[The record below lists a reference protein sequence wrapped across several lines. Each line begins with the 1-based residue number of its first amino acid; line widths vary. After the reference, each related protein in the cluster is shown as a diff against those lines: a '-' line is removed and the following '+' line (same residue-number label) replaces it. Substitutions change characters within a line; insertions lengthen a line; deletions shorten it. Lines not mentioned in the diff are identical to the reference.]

1 MRLSCGTTPLDSRI
15 DDARRFERCSAARG
29 FNSPT
34 ERATCMSL
42 DKHAAMQRLV
52 DSGAVAVMRG
62 ADADTLLKTV
72 EALRAGGVTAVEITA
87 DNPGATGMIEAV
99 AGSFDDEVIVGSGT
113 VLDGGTA
120 LETIRAGAEFVVG
133 PTVELDV
140 VDVCNRY
147 GTLVAP
153 GAFTPTEA
161 LSAFEAGADFVKIF
175 PASSGGPGH
184 LSGIKGPL
192 PQIPLMPTG
201 GVDADN
207 AGDFIRAGAAV
218 VGAGS
223 ALVPGDAVEAGDF
236 EAITENARAFST
248 AVERARSE

>member
-1 MRLSCGTTPLDSRI
+1 
-15 DDARRFERCSAARG
+15 
-29 FNSPT
+29 
-34 ERATCMSL
+34 MSL
-42 DKHAAMQRLV
+42 DKHDAMQRLSE
-52 DSGAVAVMRG
+52 SGTVAVMRG
-62 ADADTLLKTV
+62 ADADTLVKTV
-72 EALRAGGVTAVEITA
+72 DALREGGVTAIEITA
-87 DNPGATGMIEAV
+87 DNPDALAMIAAV
-99 AGSFDDEVIVGSGT
+99 SDRFDDDVIVGAGT
-113 VLDGGTA
+113 VLDGETA
-120 LETIRAGAEFVVG
+120 LDTIRAGAEFVVG
-133 PTVELDV
+133 PTVETDV

-161 LSAFEAGADFVKIF
+161 LTAYEAGADFVKIF

-223 ALVPGDAVEAGDF
+223 ALVPGNAVEAGDF
-236 EAITENARAFST
+236 ETITENARAFSE
-248 AVERARSE
+248 AVEAARPE

>member
-1 MRLSCGTTPLDSRI
+1 
-15 DDARRFERCSAARG
+15 
-29 FNSPT
+29 
-34 ERATCMSL
+34 MSL
-42 DKHAAMQRLV
+42 DKHDAMQRLSE
-52 DSGAVAVMRG
+52 SGTVAVMRG
-62 ADADTLLKTV
+62 ADADTLVKTV
-72 EALRAGGVTAVEITA
+72 DALREGGVTAIEITA
-87 DNPGATGMIEAV
+87 DNPDALAMIAAV
-99 AGSFDDEVIVGSGT
+99 SDRFDDDVIVGAGT
-113 VLDGGTA
+113 VLDGETA
-120 LETIRAGAEFVVG
+120 LDTIRAGAEFVVG
-133 PTVELDV
+133 PTVETDV

-161 LSAFEAGADFVKIF
+161 LTAYEAGADFVKIF

-223 ALVPGDAVEAGDF
+223 ALVPGNAVEAGDF
-236 EAITENARAFST
+236 ETITENARAFSE
-248 AVERARSE
+248 AVEAARSD

>member
-1 MRLSCGTTPLDSRI
+1 MTLR
-15 DDARRFERCSAARG
+15 
-29 FNSPT
+29 
-34 ERATCMSL
+34 
-42 DKHAAMQRLV
+42 KHAAMQRLSE
-52 DSGAVAVMRG
+52 SGTVAVMRG
-62 ADADTLLKTV
+62 ADADSLLKTV
-72 EALRAGGVTAVEITA
+72 EALRDGGVTAIEITA
-87 DNPGATGMIEAV
+87 DNPAALEMIDV
-99 AGSFDDEVIVGSGT
+99 VTDSFDEEVIVGAGT
-113 VLDGGTA
+113 VLDAETA
-120 LETIRAGAEFVVG
+120 LDTIRAGAEFVVG
-133 PTVELDV
+133 PTVETDV
-140 VDVCNRY
+140 VDACNRY

-161 LSAFEAGADFVKIF
+161 LSAYEAGADFVKIF

-207 AGDFIRAGAAV
+207 AADYIRAGAEV

-236 EAITENARAFST
+236 ETITENARAFSD
-248 AVERARSE
+248 AVDAARSD

>member
-1 MRLSCGTTPLDSRI
+1 
-15 DDARRFERCSAARG
+15 
-29 FNSPT
+29 
-34 ERATCMSL
+34 MSL
-42 DKHAAMQRLV
+42 DKHDAMQRLRA
-52 DSGAVAVMRG
+52 SGTVAVMRG
-62 ADADTLLKTV
+62 ADADTLVKTV
-72 EALRAGGVTAVEITA
+72 DALRAGGVTAIEITA
-87 DNPGATGMIEAV
+87 DNPDALEMIDAV
-99 AGSFDDEVIVGSGT
+99 SGSFDDEVIVGAGT
-113 VLDGGTA
+113 VLDGETA
-120 LETIRAGAEFVVG
+120 LDTIRAGAEFVVG

-161 LSAFEAGADFVKIF
+161 LTAYEAGADFVKIF

-184 LSGIKGPL
+184 LGGIKGPL

-207 AGDFIRAGAAV
+207 AGDFIRAGAEV

-223 ALVPGDAVEAGDF
+223 ALVPTEAVEVGDF
-236 EAITENARAFST
+236 ETITENARAFSD
-248 AVERARSE
+248 AVDAARSA